1 MIDFFVLLV
10 VLFLLAVILHLDW
23 IYYLIYV
30 VGGIWA
36 FSHWQ
41 TRRSLSHV
49 HIQRRMPSRA
59 FSGETLDAEVILHNT
74 SLLPLPWV
82 RIQESAP
89 LELQSGESYRLVC
102 SVGGRS
108 KIVRRFRL
116 FCHRRG
122 YYQVGPLRLTTGD
135 LFGFAQSVW
144 EEGEKPHITVYPKVL
159 TLEQVGLPS
168 RLPFGTLRSQQR
180 LFMDPTRMAGVRPY
194 VSGDSMRHIHWRASA
209 HDDTLLVKK
218 FQPSIALTT
227 MIVLD
232 LDLFSYP
239 PRERVGGSEWAVV
252 VAASLANHIIG
263 QRQQTGLLTNGLDPF
278 SGGDTNPIP
287 SQNGQGHLMGILD
300 VLARIQLRR
309 DDDVDDPMQEGV
321 LSPARFALHRW
332 LPGHVSSLGWGTTL
346 ILVTPYISEP
356 LLWSLHSFNRKGLNV
371 QVVVCVRP
379 PGFDQIRK
387 QAESMGIGVH
397 QALWESELAQM
408 GQQGGFRGV

>member
-1 MIDFFVLLV
+1 VIDFFVLLV
-10 VLFLLAVILHLDW
+10 ILFVLAVFLRLDW

-30 VGGIWA
+30 VGGIWV

-49 HIQRRMPSRA
+49 NIQRRMPTRA
-59 FSGETLDAEVILHNT
+59 FSGETVDAEVILHNT

-82 RIQESAP
+82 RVQESAP
-89 LELQSGESYRLVC
+89 LDLQSGESYRLVC

-108 KIVRRFRL
+108 KIVRRFRF

-135 LFGFAQSVW
+135 LFGFAQSIW
-144 EEGEKPHITVYPKVL
+144 EEGEQPSITVYPKVL
-159 TLEQVGLPS
+159 TLEQLGLPS
-168 RLPFGTLRSQQR
+168 RLPFGTLRSRQR

-232 LDLFSYP
+232 LDQFSYP

-252 VAASLANHIIG
+252 VAASLANHIIS
-263 QRQQTGLLTNGLDPF
+263 QRQETGLLTNGLDPF
-278 SGGDTNPIP
+278 SDGDANPIP
-287 SQNGQGHLMGILD
+287 GQNGQGHLMGILE

-309 DDDVDDPMQEGV
+309 DTEVDDPMAEGH

-332 LPGHVSSLGWGTTL
+332 LPSHVASLGWGTTL

-371 QVVVCVRP
+371 QVVACVRQ
-379 PGFDQIRK
+379 PGFEQIRR
-387 QAESMGIGVH
+387 QAESMRIGVH
-397 QALWESELAQM
+397 LALWEPELAQM
-408 GQQGGFRGV
+408 GQQGGFNGV